1 VVPLTVVVVAPLV
14 VVAPP
19 VVVVPLTVV
28 VVAPLVVVAPEVV
41 VAPPV
46 VVVPFTVVVVAP
58 DVVVVPPVVVADAS
72 WPTLTPASTIK
83 AIAMSQA
90 DVRLRTFF
98 TCLAIDP
105 YLLLSAATLLIAR
118 HVQDKQDS
126 RLLPFWEGRTA
137 QAECLPIWP
146 WRLLSGRLKLWS
158 VWAQRP

>member
-1 VVPLTVVVVAPLV
+1 
-14 VVAPP
+14 
-19 VVVVPLTVV
+19 VVPLTVV

-46 VVVPFTVVVVAP
+46 VVVPLTVVVVAP

-83 AIAMSQA
+83 ATAMSQA

-105 YLLLSAATLLIAR
+105 YLLLSAAT
-118 HVQDKQDS
+118 
-126 RLLPFWEGRTA
+126 F
-137 QAECLPIWP
+137 
-146 WRLLSGRLKLWS
+146 
-158 VWAQRP
+158 